1 MKLPTFSGGSDKDD
15 LPPRDFVERI
25 EAYCKALKKDTND
38 ECTEM
43 QLALRGNA
51 TIWWR
56 SLARRGISNGVW
68 ADVKQEFLSTYQP
81 SVTGKTAHAIGQLEQ
96 KGTETI
102 NDYFNRLDQV
112 IDEMMASATQPTTS
126 TKTIYDN
133 VRNHIQKYL
142 FIGGLRE
149 NLRIEVQKTEPTSLA
164 EALKAAGKTELILK
178 RETSKIFSVE
188 DNPLTPTGND
198 DDDLDDEE
206 IAALNAWR
214 AKRGKKPM
222 QRRNTNLQDVKCY
235 NCNKMGH
242 ISRNC
247 RAPRKAV
254 RSMDEQRNNE
264 KQEEDTSQEE
274 RNYVQSLRDG
284 NNMDFW

>member
-68 ADVKQEFLSTYQP
+68 ADVRQEFLATYQP

-178 RETSKIFSVE
+178 RETSKVFSVE
-188 DNPLTPTGND
+188 DNPLTPTNND
-198 DDDLDDEE
+198 EDDLDDEE

-222 QRRNTNLQDVKCY
+222 QRRNANLQDVKCY

-254 RSMDEQRNNE
+254 RSMDEQRHNE

-274 RNYVQSLRDG
+274 RNYVQSLREG
-284 NNMDFW
+284 NSMDFW